1 MFEIVAGDYGSPYKI
16 IVKGLDLSLCTAK
29 MSVWRNSTYLFQDK
43 DCGVVTYEPD
53 KDESFCY
60 YTVSDGNFPSTA
72 AVDGR
77 KTEYECMVEFTKAGY
92 KEHDLGF
99 KWIVY
104 PAPPSGEE

>member
-1 MFEIVAGDYGSPYKI
+1 MFEIVAGDFGAPYKI

-29 MSVWRNSTYLFQDK
+29 MSVWKDSTYLFKDK

-60 YTVSDGNFPSTA
+60 YTVSEENFPLTA
-72 AVDGR
+72 AVEGEITVY
-77 KTEYECMVEFTKAGY
+77 KAMVEFIKAGY

-99 KWIVY
+99 EWSVH
-104 PAPPSGEE
+104 PAPPVSI